1 MMGSAPNSVV
11 EGEEEEEALEPGT
24 MRFRKQLA
32 AAVRSISWS
41 YAIFWSISTS
51 RPGVLTWNDGF
62 YNGETKTRKITRS
75 TMELTAEQ
83 LVLQRSE
90 QLREL
95 YNALLSGDG
104 GRGRGR
110 RPITA
115 LSPEDLGDVEWY
127 YVICMTYA
135 FRPGQCLPGKSFA
148 SNGCAWLCNAQ
159 CADSKTFPRKLLA
172 KSASIQTIVCIPFMN
187 GVLEL
192 GTTDPVSEE
201 PNVVNR
207 IATSFWE
214 LQLPATSSDAS
225 AVLFDDL
232 VHSAVLEDML
242 PGPATAAEIGDGA
255 AADLEQ
261 TAMEIDE
268 MIYSLIGDCQEDGLD
283 DADIFVVP
291 SLVEDDNNGGGGGGW
306 LLRRVAA
313 SPASC
318 FVAWKRTG
326 SDEEEAAVV
335 AGESPGQKLL
345 KKAVGGGAW
354 MKNNGRGP
362 GNSMKNHVVSERR
375 RREKLN
381 EMFLILKSLIPSINK
396 VDKASILAETIAY
409 LKELERRV
417 QELESSR
424 QGVPRDEPDI
434 AGNKKQASA
443 GAKAK
448 RKKPPSSE
456 VAGAGGGAARE
467 HHHHSW
473 VVHSEEEEEGAATA
487 SDVHVMIV
495 TEKEQLQVEVRCRWK
510 ELVMTRVFDA
520 IKSLRLDVLSVQAS
534 APDGLLRLN
543 IRAKYASSA
552 AVPPGVISEALR
564 TAVGN

>member
-1 MMGSAPNSVV
+1 
-11 EGEEEEEALEPGT
+11 
-24 MRFRKQLA
+24 
-32 AAVRSISWS
+32 
-41 YAIFWSISTS
+41 
-51 RPGVLTWNDGF
+51 
-62 YNGETKTRKITRS
+62 
-75 TMELTAEQ
+75 
-83 LVLQRSE
+83 
-90 QLREL
+90 
-95 YNALLSGDG
+95 
-104 GRGRGR
+104 
-110 RPITA
+110 
-115 LSPEDLGDVEWY
+115 
-127 YVICMTYA
+127 
-135 FRPGQCLPGKSFA
+135 
-148 SNGCAWLCNAQ
+148 
-159 CADSKTFPRKLLA
+159 
-172 KSASIQTIVCIPFMN
+172 
-187 GVLEL
+187 
-192 GTTDPVSEE
+192 
-201 PNVVNR
+201 
-207 IATSFWE
+207 
-214 LQLPATSSDAS
+214 
-225 AVLFDDL
+225 
-232 VHSAVLEDML
+232 
-242 PGPATAAEIGDGA
+242 
-255 AADLEQ
+255 
-261 TAMEIDE
+261 MEIDE